1 MHRLPG
7 FHRAVVDHAF
17 ACANDGDVDHIVFDV
32 PKFQNVRT
40 KQDDLWQEFDSTKL
54 TLPKIVPMPFI
65 SKGTKFFK
73 DKQMIE
79 ISCADKDA
87 HLFYVRKFDNGYVDT
102 QFYNRPFEISES
114 VQIAAFAFKN
124 TVASMGYATFIKS
137 TRDYDISLATPPA
150 PQYSGNSP
158 QALVDGVRGSAAWQ
172 LGGWQGFEGTDLVA
186 VVDLKKPTA
195 FHRLALSCVEDQNAW
210 IFPPSEIQFLTSD
223 DGVNFSELGKNLP
236 KIGQNTEGSKIRE
249 FEFLKNAKA
258 RFIKIIARS
267 LTPIPSWH
275 KGAGGKGWI
284 FADEILID

>member
-1 MHRLPG
+1 M
-7 FHRAVVDHAF
+7 
-17 ACANDGDVDHIVFDV
+17 N
-32 PKFQNVRT
+32 
-40 KQDDLWQEFDSTKL
+40 E
-54 TLPKIVPMPFI
+54 
-65 SKGTKFFK
+65 
-73 DKQMIE
+73 
-79 ISCADKDA
+79 
-87 HLFYVRKFDNGYVDT
+87 LFNSAT
-102 QFYNRPFEISES
+102 
-114 VQIAAFAFKN
+114 
-124 TVASMGYATFIKS
+124 ATFIKS

-150 PQYSGNSP
+150 PQYSGSSP

-223 DGVNFSELGKNLP
+223 DGVNFSEIGKTTP
-236 KIGQNTEGSKIRE
+236 EIAPPSGVGGITEGSKVHE
-249 FEFLKNAKA
+249 FEFLKNSKA
-258 RFIKIIARS
+258 RFVKIIARS